1 MTTYCKFASCPYNKS
16 GLYCDKLIL
25 TIDAA
30 GRCEEIYPRFAG
42 SERPQPHKQEMQ
54 KNGFRCEDTKD
65 DCRIEENEEF
75 ITGGDESNLEEK
87 S

>member
-30 GRCEEIYPRFAG
+30 GRCEEIYPRFAS

-54 KNGFRCEDTKD
+54 NGFRCEDTKD
-65 DCRIEENEEF
+65 DCCTEEDEES
-75 ITGGDESNLEEK
+75 IIRGDESNLEEK